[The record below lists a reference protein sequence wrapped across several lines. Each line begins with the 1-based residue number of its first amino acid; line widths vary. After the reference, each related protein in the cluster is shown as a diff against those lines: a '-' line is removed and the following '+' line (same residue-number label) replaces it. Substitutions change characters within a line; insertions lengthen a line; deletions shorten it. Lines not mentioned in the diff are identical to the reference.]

1 MQGGQSGAQG
11 NGQSAA
17 LQDVPNKAKERQDK
31 GSQALPTPQPADS
44 ADDASTAPYDPMEQP
59 DADAVVALRQQLSI
73 QSAQVEGLKQ
83 VIVRLQAEVDQ
94 AGDRAE
100 VPTTEAASL
109 YRAQVAELQAQLGA
123 SHSRGQQLEGQLE
136 AAAAEAAAAQK
147 RADEMQ
153 TALEHR
159 DQQGK
164 ELAAADQTVPELEGA
179 WKEQQEGSQA
189 AAAEAQATAAELR
202 QQLEQQREGRSQ
214 AEHEV
219 ATITAMLSTE
229 QAKVAAADGQAAK
242 LSQDVAG
249 HQQAACAGQAEVSKF
264 REQLRKQQ
272 QELMATRQK
281 LTVSDEQAAQ
291 TQSELQ
297 AARCARLPQWLH
309 T

>member
-1 MQGGQSGAQG
+1 MQGSQSGAQG
-11 NGQSAA
+11 NGQSAV
-17 LQDVPNKAKERQDK
+17 LQDIPNKAKERQDN
-31 GSQALPTPQPADS
+31 GSQALRTPQPADS

-109 YRAQVAELQAQLGA
+109 YSAQVAELQAQLGP

-153 TALEHR
+153 TALE
-159 DQQGK
+159 
-164 ELAAADQTVPELEGA
+164 
-179 WKEQQEGSQA
+179 
-189 AAAEAQATAAELR
+189 
-202 QQLEQQREGRSQ
+202 
-214 AEHEV
+214 
-219 ATITAMLSTE
+219 LSTE
-229 QAKVAAADGQAAK
+229 QAKVAAADGQAAR

-249 HQQAACAGQAEVSKF
+249 NQQAACAAQAEVSKF

-281 LTVSDEQAAQ
+281 LTVFDEQAAQ

-297 AARCARLPQWLH
+297 AARCAWLPQWLL